1 MAITVITLQ
10 ENSIN
15 EKLTIQD
22 GGKNETYPFHTL
34 CFCFSNILHGL
45 I

>member
-15 EKLTIQD
+15 KKLTIQD
-22 GGKNETYPFHTL
+22 GGKKWNL
-34 CFCFSNILHGL
+34 SNILHGL